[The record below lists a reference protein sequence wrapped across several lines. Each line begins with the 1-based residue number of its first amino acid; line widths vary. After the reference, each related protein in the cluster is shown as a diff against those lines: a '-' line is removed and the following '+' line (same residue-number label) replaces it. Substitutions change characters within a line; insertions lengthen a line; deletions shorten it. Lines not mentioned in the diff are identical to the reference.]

1 MVLIPD
7 INGKYDDL
15 FVQFLNE
22 PGVLQN
28 LKGNLAIKKILTR
41 FIKSLLVLYL
51 I

>member
-1 MVLIPD
+1 MVLIPN

-28 LKGNLAIKKILTR
+28 LKGSLGIKI
-41 FIKSLLVLYL
+41 F
-51 I
+51 